1 MKALRTLLTETL
13 AECPVVYVARDIERA
28 LAFGP
33 NVLERTWN
41 PDEWPKGYYIVTND
55 TDASQKIGL
64 RMPGRIVSIP
74 ATNEQKDHLY
84 DTHELLNHPSTRAFI
99 KKLSTGGKTPRIVV
113 FKNTATIERICREH
127 KWTLLNPRAAF
138 AKLVE
143 EKMTQV
149 DWLDDLACYLPPH
162 ELVTGKDLTWNS
174 VPYIVQFNHGH
185 TGEGTLLITNEKHV
199 HELHTTFPD
208 RPVRRTQYI
217 PGTMYTLN
225 AVVAQG
231 EHRSQSSVIPG
242 SISHQITG
250 LIPFTDLPFATVGND
265 WGFAERT
272 LSQEQ
277 KRKIVLIAKRIGKKL
292 AEYGWRGLFGIDVII
307 SDKTGDVYLIEV
319 NARQPASTT
328 FESALQRMA
337 RLEHKAGDTAAQ
349 EPHQSSHHR
358 ATLFEVHLAALL
370 GLYKE
375 HTHNIHTAA
384 VTHGAQL
391 VQRITSEIQGVHST
405 KLMALQ
411 QEEWALTIYTNTEIN
426 SDLVR
431 VQSLGSFLSH
441 AGALN
446 EDGRKLRGILE
457 S

>member
-13 AECPVVYVARDIERA
+13 SEQSVIYVARDIERA

-33 NVLERTWN
+33 NVLERTWS

-64 RMPGRIVSIP
+64 RMPGRILSIP
-74 ATNEQKDHLY
+74 ATSEQKDHLY
-84 DTHELLNHPSTRAFI
+84 DTHELLSHPSTGAFI
-99 KKLSTGGKTPRIVV
+99 EKIKKSGTVPRIVV
-113 FKNTATIERICREH
+113 FKNTATIERICHEH
-127 KWTLLNPRAAF
+127 SWSLLNPRAAF

-143 EKMTQV
+143 EKMSQV
-149 DWLDDLACYLPPH
+149 EWLDDLACYLPPH
-162 ELVTGKDLTWNS
+162 ELATGKDLTWNGT
-174 VPYIVQFNHGH
+174 PYIVQFNHGH
-185 TGEGTLLITNEKHV
+185 TGEGTLLITTEKQV
-199 HELHTTFPD
+199 RDLHATFPD

-217 PGTMYTLN
+217 PGTMFTLN
-225 AVVAQG
+225 AVVLQG
-231 EHRSQSSVIPG
+231 EHRSQSAVIPG

-265 WGFAERT
+265 WGFAERSLT
-272 LSQEQ
+272 NEQ

-292 AEYGWRGLFGIDVII
+292 ADYGWRGLFGIDVIV
-307 SDKTGDVYLIEV
+307 SEKTGGVYLIEV

-328 FESALQRMA
+328 FESALQRIA
-337 RLEHKAGDTAAQ
+337 RLEHPTEESAEDAT
-349 EPHQSSHHR
+349 PHHS
-358 ATLFEVHLAALL
+358 TIFEVHLASLL
-370 GLYKE
+370 GLGKE
-375 HTHNIHTAA
+375 CPHDIHTAL

-391 VQRITSEIQGVHST
+391 VQRITSEIQGVQST

-431 VQSLGSFLSH
+431 VQSLGSFLSQ